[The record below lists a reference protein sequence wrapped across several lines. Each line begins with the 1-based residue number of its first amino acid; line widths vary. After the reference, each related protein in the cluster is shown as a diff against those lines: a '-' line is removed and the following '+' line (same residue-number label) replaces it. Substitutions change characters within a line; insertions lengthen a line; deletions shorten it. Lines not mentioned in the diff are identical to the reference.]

1 MWNTIYKK
9 LSMPIKNNLSDFCFS
24 LFIITVFVLINI
36 SSTFSA
42 SDKWYVSLRVNPMH
56 VTIWSSWDISL
67 PTISPSFDTGEIQAT
82 FSPNSFWLDDRKTS
96 NSWYITTIQSSDLV
110 FNNWTEDIR
119 ISSNNV
125 FLKTSSAVSV
135 IYGLPNPRVTF
146 GSSINNVR
154 WNIWTP
160 VVYFKRDL
168 AENFW
173 IIWRYWDTPSIK
185 IIIPPAQAPWTYI
198 WTIYYTLIS
207 W

>member
-1 MWNTIYKK
+1 MQ
-9 LSMPIKNNLSDFCFS
+9 IKNKKITFYILQFIVFLS
-24 LFIITVFVLINI
+24 LLLGAN
-36 SSTFSA
+36 STFSA
-42 SDKWYVSLRVNPMH
+42 SDKWYISFRVNPMH

-82 FSPNSFWLDDRKTS
+82 FSTNSFWLDDRKAS
-96 NSWYITTIQSSDLV
+96 NSWYITTIQASDLI

-125 FLKTSSAVSV
+125 RFKTSSTVSV

-160 VVYFKRDL
+160 VVYFKRELWDNL
-168 AENFW
+168 W

-185 IIIPPAQAPWTYI
+185 ITIPPAQSPWTYI